1 MLPTRSYRW
10 VMALIRLHNDDW
22 GYESNCFV
30 CEQRNAAGLRV
41 PFFHDTER
49 GVVTAPIE
57 LGSAHS
63 GAPTLLHG
71 GIVLALLDEAMAWA
85 CIAVARRWAV
95 TTETHA
101 RFERAVRVDTAY
113 DVTAEI
119 LSVDETEIHAAA
131 RVDDSRGRLRTSAA
145 ATFTI
150 LGEAQMTRL
159 AGRENESLAET
170 ARLS

>member
-1 MLPTRSYRW
+1 
-10 VMALIRLHNDDW
+10 MALIRLHNDDW

-30 CEQRNAAGLRV
+30 CEQRNEAGLRV

-57 LGSAHS
+57 LGNAHS

-85 CIAVARRWAV
+85 CIAVGHRWAV

-119 LSVDETEIHAAA
+119 LSIDETEIHAAA
-131 RVDDSRGRLRTSAA
+131 RVEDSRGQLRTSAA
-145 ATFTI
+145 ATFSI
-150 LGEAQMTRL
+150 LGEAQTTRL
-159 AGRENESLAET
+159 AGHEGELLTDA
-170 ARLS
+170 ARL